1 MIHLSDS
8 DEPYLDE
15 TVNFHNENSESNMFG
30 TLPDE
35 LVLKI
40 IKMAFNNLGKE
51 FEASKNIY
59 REWGNLRL

>member
-1 MIHLSDS
+1 
-8 DEPYLDE
+8 
-15 TVNFHNENSESNMFG
+15 MFG

-59 REWGNLRL
+59 RERGNLRL